1 MKQLIMW
8 ILFGFQFKHSNYNK
22 KNICETK
29 PKKKK
34 NIKGDSGES
43 SEKKWRAIDK
53 NSVTLENTYI
63 IMNRCWFKYE
73 H

>member
-1 MKQLIMW
+1 MD
-8 ILFGFQFKHSNYNK
+8 SNLNIVTVI

-29 PKKKK
+29 PKQQQKK